1 VSAAPET
8 VSAAPEPVSAGTR
21 TRPGRWARVAQGWRR
36 YFRVAG
42 LLQPYLVGRR
52 FALVQGLLLSLVY
65 TATRLF
71 EPFPLKLIVD
81 WVLLGH
87 AVPELL
93 QPLVAGGD
101 RWPLLLLLGGLIVA
115 VAFVRGQ
122 VYYLRRVAMAR
133 VSIEATSALRVDLYE
148 HIQHLPL
155 SFHDRR
161 RTGDLVVRL
170 TSDIAMLRQAFV
182 ALPVEVAE
190 TVLFMTGMAV
200 VMFVMD
206 WRLALPALAL
216 LPIVALLVRSFHRP
230 MRGAIR
236 KQREREGQLATLAA
250 ESLGAI
256 RVVQGFRAERREVER
271 FGGAARRDV
280 RSGMKASKLE
290 ARMRWAAELAV
301 SLVTALV
308 VVLAARSIMR
318 GAMSVGDLI
327 VFVMYLKLFA
337 RPLQQVSRS
346 TERMIRAATAGDRVL
361 RILQV
366 EPEVKDRPDAVPAPR
381 FQGEIAWRNVSFGYE
396 AGSKVLDGLDLVVK
410 PGERVAIVGPTGAG
424 KSTLASLIPRFYD
437 PTSGQVTIDG
447 RDVREFTLESLRKQV
462 TIVFQEPVL
471 FAATVA
477 ENIAYGRP
485 GATMEQIEEAAR
497 RARVDRVI
505 GRLANGYATRI
516 GERGGTLSGG
526 QRQCIAIARAMIR
539 NAPIL
544 IMDELTAGL
553 DEKARRRVMKA
564 LQRLMRG
571 RTIVVITHDPRNF
584 VGLDRILHLQ
594 DGRIAGESTAATAPP
609 AALERGITT

>member
-1 VSAAPET
+1 MSTTPET
-8 VSAAPEPVSAGTR
+8 VSTGTSL
-21 TRPGRWARVAQGWRR
+21 RPGRWARMLEGWRR
-36 YFRVAG
+36 YLRVAR
-42 LLQPYLVGRR
+42 LVHPYLVGRR
-52 FALVQGLLLSLVY
+52 LALCQGLVLSLVY
-65 TATRLF
+65 TATRLL

-81 WVLLGH
+81 WVLLGRP
-87 AVPELL
+87 VPAPL
-93 QPLVAGGD
+93 QPLVVDGD

-115 VAFVRGQ
+115 MAFLRGQ
-122 VYYLRRVAMAR
+122 MHYMRRVAMAR
-133 VSIEATSALRVDLYE
+133 VGIEATSALRVDLYD

-182 ALPVEVAE
+182 TLPLEVSE
-190 TVLFMTGMAV
+190 TVLFMVGMAA
-200 VMFVMD
+200 VMLAMD

-216 LPIVALLVRSFHRP
+216 LPIIALLVRSFHRP

-256 RVVQGFRAERREVER
+256 RVVRGFRGERREIER

-280 RSGMKASKLE
+280 RSGTKAAKLE
-290 ARMRWAAELAV
+290 ARLRWAAELAV
-301 SLVTALV
+301 SVVTALV
-308 VVLAARSIMR
+308 VVLAARSIMA
-318 GAMSVGDLI
+318 GGMSVGDLI

-337 RPLQQVSRS
+337 KPLQQVSRS
-346 TERMIRAATAGDRVL
+346 TERMLRAATAGDRVL

-366 EPEVKDRPDAVPAPR
+366 ERDVKDRPDAVPAPR
-381 FQGEIAWRNVSFGYE
+381 FAGEIAWRNVSFAYE
-396 AGSKVLDGLDLVVK
+396 KGSKVLDGLDLVVK

-437 PTSGQVTIDG
+437 PCSGQLTIDG
-447 RDVREFTLESLRKQV
+447 RDIREFTVESLRKQV

-471 FAATVA
+471 FATTVA

-485 GATMEQIEEAAR
+485 GATMQEIEDAAR

-526 QRQCIAIARAMIR
+526 QRQSIAIARAMIHD
-539 NAPIL
+539 APIL
-544 IMDELTAGL
+544 IMDELTVGL

-571 RTIVVITHDPRNF
+571 RTILVITHDPRNYE
-584 VGLDRILHLQ
+584 GLDRIVYLQ
-594 DGRIAGESTAATAPP
+594 DGRIAGESSAATAP
-609 AALERGITT
+609 TTVFEEGRTA